1 MLGCASVSPGQV
13 NASGAR
19 LTYKLLIVGC
29 HTGAVRRSIALAILI
44 CVSGLVVAT
53 ALGRTPGPVL
63 SAQWK
68 AAISDYYASGLSR
81 ADSCAATV
89 VARTHLP
96 PRFKEGTAIV
106 HAFDL
111 HERAV
116 CTGTANPLSA
126 TVGMSDS
133 EVADI
138 FGPPIPWRS
147 GPRCWDYHASSA
159 DTSIDGVRICFSN
172 GVVSKIQR
180 SLHG

>member
-1 MLGCASVSPGQV
+1 
-13 NASGAR
+13 
-19 LTYKLLIVGC
+19 
-29 HTGAVRRSIALAILI
+29 
-44 CVSGLVVAT
+44 VAT
-53 ALGRTPGPVL
+53 ALGRPPEPV
-63 SAQWK
+63 SGRQWR
-68 AAISDYYASGLSR
+68 AAISDYYAFGLSG

-126 TVGMSDS
+126 IAGMTDAQI
-133 EVADI
+133 ADM

-147 GPRCWDYHASSA
+147 GPRCWDYHASKA
-159 DTSIDGVRICFSN
+159 GTSVDGVRICFRQ
-172 GVVSKIQR
+172 GVVSEVQR
-180 SLHG
+180 SMHG